1 MLRETVATSVTARSL
16 GETTMSN
23 PIFDRVDREAQRG
36 YAGFGQQR
44 TPDLSAGQ
52 LQDMYAAPPVIPA
65 HERRLT
71 LDDVMMKALLLFGI
85 VIGVGAVSWYASALM
100 PATSIVLLFGGM
112 IGTLV
117 LGLVIAFKKAISVP
131 LIVTYAVLEGAFVGA
146 LSQNFERAYDGAV
159 PTAILATLCVFG
171 AMFAGW
177 KGGFIKVTDKFRR
190 MMGMALIGYAIFALI
205 NLGAALLGVG
215 GGWGFGGSGPIGIG
229 ISLFATGLAAF
240 TLALDFDSID
250 NAVRSGAPEKY
261 SWLLAHGLV
270 VTVVWLYI
278 EMLRL
283 IGRFRD

>member
-1 MLRETVATSVTARSL
+1 MLKETVATSVTARSL

-100 PATSIVLLFGGM
+100 PATSLVLLFGGM

-240 TLALDFDSID
+240 TRPATSSAI
-250 NAVRSGAPEKY
+250 NI
-261 SWLLAHGLV
+261 GLV
-270 VTVVWLYI
+270 NWGTFAGALCFAVGGAIQAFDTPTPTRTVV
-278 EMLRL
+278 EQ
-283 IGRFRD
+283 